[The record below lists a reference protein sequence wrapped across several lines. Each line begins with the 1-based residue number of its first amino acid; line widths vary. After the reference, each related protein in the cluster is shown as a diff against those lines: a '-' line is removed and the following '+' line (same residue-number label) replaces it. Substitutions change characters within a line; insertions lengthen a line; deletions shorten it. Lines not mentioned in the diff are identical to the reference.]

1 LDQIFGGVASGSNL
15 NDAAASIVSTTLSI
29 LGLSRRRLHLDEN
42 ENDNGNDIDLSSEF
56 VTINSHELTDRELHD
71 RQLVPNPLHD
81 HRDLEV
87 KQSVETIIEG
97 VTSQINIT
105 CDVLPTSCDSFDI
118 LNVPTEDLVGIQC
131 IKINLEGIVEP
142 RNQGYSN
149 SANDQINFAVLKGKY
164 SKDAG
169 FPVVFSHQNW
179 PTTPL
184 VPTPVPID
192 SKIDTT
198 VRAIVPI
205 DATDLDIA
213 TKFIKATT
221 TVISPF
227 PIQPTVTTITIPV
240 INTLVSMISPGTK
253 EVEVKIQ
260 VTTSTPADIHY
271 TAGVPRT
278 INAAVRAGTY
288 DTLTNYDV
296 FLEGSNN
303 APTVSIAPFIAFAG
317 LAPSPPPV
325 SPRLPVPQPTPEP
338 VPEETTVI
346 IVTSSPTSSPS
357 IADEEMVATESIQLY
372 IVIARTPDDSDEEEV
387 VAIKTK
393 MEEGS
398 PSTTAGGVLVIDDC
412 SVALGPYLQQAEA
425 RAIEIDAT
433 AMMCASATI
442 AVPETAVPATMES
455 IQSGTFANNLGFL
468 IVVLQDDVEYDEPS
482 PSPSASTSTSTPTKS
497 PSESPVVAITGSPT
511 ETPVV
516 ESSESPT
523 ETPVVEPTKS
533 PSESPVVQITGSP
546 TEIPVVEP
554 TKLPTELPTD
564 EVLEETGTP
573 TTNQP
578 TDTPTATP
586 PITDESSPIDETD
599 SSVVETVEVTT
610 GGSELP

>member
-1 LDQIFGGVASGSNL
+1 
-15 NDAAASIVSTTLSI
+15 
-29 LGLSRRRLHLDEN
+29 
-42 ENDNGNDIDLSSEF
+42 
-56 VTINSHELTDRELHD
+56 
-71 RQLVPNPLHD
+71 
-81 HRDLEV
+81 
-87 KQSVETIIEG
+87 
-97 VTSQINIT
+97 
-105 CDVLPTSCDSFDI
+105 
-118 LNVPTEDLVGIQC
+118 
-131 IKINLEGIVEP
+131 
-142 RNQGYSN
+142 
-149 SANDQINFAVLKGKY
+149 
-164 SKDAG
+164 
-169 FPVVFSHQNW
+169 
-179 PTTPL
+179 
-184 VPTPVPID
+184 
-192 SKIDTT
+192 
-198 VRAIVPI
+198 
-205 DATDLDIA
+205 
-213 TKFIKATT
+213 
-221 TVISPF
+221 
-227 PIQPTVTTITIPV
+227 
-240 INTLVSMISPGTK
+240 
-253 EVEVKIQ
+253 VKIQ

-317 LAPSPPPV
+317 LAPLPPPV

-357 IADEEMVATESIQLY
+357 IADEEMVATESIPIQLY

-412 SVALGPYLQQAEA
+412 SEALGPYLQQAEA
-425 RAIEIDAT
+425 RAMEIDAT

-442 AVPETAVPATMES
+442 AVPETAVPATTES

-468 IVVLQDDVEYDEPS
+468 IVILKDDVEYDEPS
-482 PSPSASTSTSTPTKS
+482 PSPSALKSTPTKS

-546 TEIPVVEP
+546 TETPVVEP

-564 EVLEETGTP
+564 EAIEETGTP
-573 TTNQP
+573 TNEP
-578 TDTPTATP
+578 TTDKPTATP
-586 PITDESSPIDETD
+586 PINDSPIDETD
-599 SSVVETVEVTT
+599 PSVETAKVTALA